1 MKVVVM
7 VDEKKRKKM
16 ILGSVIVVVLAVL
29 LPNTAWC
36 IPRLGASCVNH
47 NSCRIGAIAHI
58 SNCDNFS
65 RNSNNNNSSTV
76 PLPHHH
82 SRLPLGR
89 HSNFLP
95 STFHASTAGRWA
107 TLLKNA
113 TSQSKATHRELRHPW
128 STNKGAIRRVL
139 HHGLATPTTPWSTNY
154 TMLQL
159 REDGPLC
166 SRMPP
171 AKAKQLTMSSGTC
184 GQPTKGPSEG
194 SYTTDWLRQLHH
206 RGGDSHGRRSASG
219 YILPQ

>member
-1 MKVVVM
+1 LYNELVSAAIDEERMMKVVVM

-16 ILGSVIVVVLAVL
+16 ILGFVIVVVLAVL

-76 PLPHHH
+76 LLHHHH

-139 HHGLATPTTPWSTNY
+139 HHGLAAPTTPSWRRFP
-154 TMLQL
+154 
-159 REDGPLC
+159 REKKC
-166 SRMPP
+166 
-171 AKAKQLTMSSGTC
+171 
-184 GQPTKGPSEG
+184 
-194 SYTTDWLRQLHH
+194 
-206 RGGDSHGRRSASG
+206 
-219 YILPQ
+219 